1 MEVLLPLI
9 LILAAF
15 YLLILGPRRAQAR
28 RAADLNA
35 HLRPG
40 VEIITTA
47 GVLGRV
53 TRVDEDE
60 VHLEIA
66 PGVVIRLLKG
76 AVGKILDPQDAAA
89 AAELPGDSSA
99 AGDTT
104 DEGGKGSGPASS
116 TSH

>member
-1 MEVLLPLI
+1 MEAILPLV

-28 RAADLNA
+28 RAADLKA

-40 VEIITTA
+40 VEVITAA
-47 GVLGRV
+47 GVIGKVSRV
-53 TRVDEDE
+53 EEDE

-76 AVGKILDPQDAAA
+76 AVGKILDPEDAAA
-89 AAELPGDSSA
+89 AAAASGDTSDSA
-99 AGDTT
+99 ETT

-116 TSH
+116 TSP

>member
-66 PGVVIRLLKG
+66 PGVVIRLLKA
-76 AVGKILDPQDAAA
+76 AVGKILDPQDAPAA
-89 AAELPGDSSA
+89 DVPGDTPAPGDS
-99 AGDTT
+99 T

>member
-53 TRVDEDE
+53 TRIDEDE

-89 AAELPGDSSA
+89 GELPGESSA

>member
-1 MEVLLPLI
+1 MEAILPLV

-28 RAADLNA
+28 RAADLKA

-47 GVLGRV
+47 GVLGKV

-60 VHLEIA
+60 VGLEIA

-76 AVGKILDPQDAAA
+76 AVGKVLDPDDVAAPA
-89 AAELPGDSSA
+89 SP
-99 AGDTT
+99 AGAVETT
-104 DEGGKGSGPASS
+104 DDGSAGSGPASS
-116 TSH
+116 TSN